1 MPLERRPLFN
11 PRLLRARLEGF
22 DLPDP
27 DGKRIAAVKRWR
39 ITLDNGLLESTQDTQ
54 LQGQYLV
61 DFFHAILGYKG
72 MTEDAEPRTRRSTA

>member
-27 DGKRIAAVKRWR
+27 DGKRADGV
-39 ITLDNGLLESTQDTQ
+39 
-54 LQGQYLV
+54 
-61 DFFHAILGYKG
+61 LGRF
-72 MTEDAEPRTRRSTA
+72 ASSIHH